1 MRAPCFRCR
10 RTPPAHVSS
19 EEISPDLRLRSPY
32 RGIVTGRSILRLRV
46 VIAPRGVPPHEV
58 VVEVDDLAIEVRAD
72 ERLHADGRGDDRGDG
87 RGDDRG
93 EGRTEGC
100 DEGRR
105 ASLIVGAGAIDA
117 LFVVERQ
124 PRHGFLT
131 WFGVF
136 ARRRGRAD
144 CLLLE
149 TPEDRVARFVERAI
163 EDRLG
168 LADEPVRGEL
178 RVAL

>member
-1 MRAPCFRCR
+1 MDASSSRAYSV
-10 RTPPAHVSS
+10 TPAAPVLRPPPQVSS
-19 EEISPDLRLRSPY
+19 ETVNPELRLRSPY
-32 RGIVTGRSILRLRV
+32 RGIVTGYSILRLRV
-46 VIAPRGVPPHEV
+46 MIAPRGVAPQEIV
-58 VVEVDDLAIEVRAD
+58 IEVDDLAVEVR
-72 ERLHADGRGDDRGDG
+72 GRDAGFV
-87 RGDDRG
+87 
-93 EGRTEGC
+93 
-100 DEGRR
+100 
-105 ASLIVGAGAIDA
+105 VGAGAIDA

-144 CLLLE
+144 RLLLE
-149 TPEDRVARFVERAI
+149 TPDAPVARFVERAI

-168 LADEPVRGEL
+168 LDDEPVRGEL

>member
-1 MRAPCFRCR
+1 MSA
-10 RTPPAHVSS
+10 
-19 EEISPDLRLRSPY
+19 DLRLRSPY

-46 VIAPRGVPPHEV
+46 VIAPRGVRPQEV
-58 VVEVDDLAIEVRAD
+58 VVDVDDLTVEVRQDNA
-72 ERLHADGRGDDRGDG
+72 E
-87 RGDDRG
+87 
-93 EGRTEGC
+93 
-100 DEGRR
+100 
-105 ASLIVGAGAIDA
+105 IVVGAGAIDA

-144 CLLLE
+144 RLLLE
-149 TPEDRVARFVERAI
+149 TPDGPVARFVERAI

-168 LADEPVRGEL
+168 LDDEPVRGEL
-178 RVAL
+178 RTQAW

>member
-1 MRAPCFRCR
+1 
-10 RTPPAHVSS
+10 
-19 EEISPDLRLRSPY
+19 LRSPY

-46 VIAPRGVPPHEV
+46 VIAPRNVAPQEV
-58 VVEVDDLAIEVRAD
+58 IVEVDDVAIEVRCD
-72 ERLHADGRGDDRGDG
+72 DDG
-87 RGDDRG
+87 
-93 EGRTEGC
+93 
-100 DEGRR
+100 
-105 ASLIVGAGAIDA
+105 LVVGAGAIDA

-124 PRHGFLT
+124 PRYGFLT

-136 ARRRGRAD
+136 ARRRGCAD

-149 TPEDRVARFVERAI
+149 TPEGPVARFVERAI

>member
-1 MRAPCFRCR
+1 MRAPCFRS
-10 RTPPAHVSS
+10 PPAHVSS
-19 EEISPDLRLRSPY
+19 ETVSADLRLRSPY
-32 RGIVTGRSILRLRV
+32 RGIVTGRAILRLRV
-46 VIAPRGVPPHEV
+46 VIAPRGVAPCEV
-58 VVEVDDLAIEVRAD
+58 VVEVDDLAVEIRQ
-72 ERLHADGRGDDRGDG
+72 DDAGFV
-87 RGDDRG
+87 
-93 EGRTEGC
+93 
-100 DEGRR
+100 
-105 ASLIVGAGAIDA
+105 VGAGAIDA

-144 CLLLE
+144 RLLLE
-149 TPEDRVARFVERAI
+149 TPEGPVARFVERAI

-168 LADEPVRGEL
+168 LGDEPVRGEL